1 MMYVK
6 SKDSLE
12 SSYTWQRRRVIYHHH
27 PPPPP
32 LPPLPATVLLSSGE
46 EGEKEA
52 GGGAVL
58 DAVKSKLLE
67 EGHLA
72 LVEVKLRSVS
82 LSSIFPF
89 SAFPG
94 FRPAFAQLSP
104 SFLPL
109 QYQKLD
115 GGRG

>member
-1 MMYVK
+1 MYVK

-12 SSYTWQRRRVIYHHH
+12 SLYAPRSVAWQRRRVIYHHRPPPP

-32 LPPLPATVLLSSGE
+32 LPVTVLLSSGE

-72 LVEVKLRSVS
+72 LVEVELMFVS
-82 LSSIFPF
+82 LSV
-89 SAFPG
+89 
-94 FRPAFAQLSP
+94 
-104 SFLPL
+104 L
-109 QYQKLD
+109 Q
-115 GGRG
+115 

>member
-12 SSYTWQRRRVIYHHH
+12 SSYAPRSVAWQRRRVIYHHN
-27 PPPPP
+27 PPPPHPPP
-32 LPPLPATVLLSSGE
+32 LPVTILLSSGE

-67 EGHLA
+67 EGRLA
-72 LVEVKLRSVS
+72 LVEVELMFVS
-82 LSSIFPF
+82 LSVF
-89 SAFPG
+89 
-94 FRPAFAQLSP
+94 Q
-104 SFLPL
+104 
-109 QYQKLD
+109 
-115 GGRG
+115 

>member
-1 MMYVK
+1 MLQPQPSKAYKIFACMRCPFQREMMMYVK

-12 SSYTWQRRRVIYHHH
+12 SLYAPRSVAWQRRRVIYHHP

-32 LPPLPATVLLSSGE
+32 LPVTVLLSSRE

-72 LVEVKLRSVS
+72 VS
-82 LSSIFPF
+82 LSV
-89 SAFPG
+89 
-94 FRPAFAQLSP
+94 
-104 SFLPL
+104 L
-109 QYQKLD
+109 Q
-115 GGRG
+115 

>member
-12 SSYTWQRRRVIYHHH
+12 SSYAPRSVAWKRRRVIYHHYPP

-32 LPPLPATVLLSSGE
+32 LPVTVLLSSGE

-72 LVEVKLRSVS
+72 LVEMELMFVS
-82 LSSIFPF
+82 LSV
-89 SAFPG
+89 
-94 FRPAFAQLSP
+94 
-104 SFLPL
+104 L
-109 QYQKLD
+109 Q
-115 GGRG
+115 